1 MKVAVSI
8 PDPVFEQ
15 AEHFAKRLGKSRSQL
30 YAEAVAEFLKT
41 HRTDAVT
48 EQLNAVYANE
58 SSLVEDAFQSAQ
70 FRVLQRED
78 W

>member
-30 YAEAVAEFLKT
+30 YAEAVAEFLEE
-41 HRTDAVT
+41 HRNDAVT
-48 EQLNAVYANE
+48 EQLNAVYASE
-58 SSLVEDAFQSAQ
+58 SSSLEGGFENAQSQ
-70 FRVLQRED
+70 VLGKED